1 MGRTNLPPEKVLW
14 KAIRTLLSD
23 CIYGRK
29 IDNEFDQRLL
39 SSFLEKLFVPTSFE
53 GNYNLFSGVMVNGSE
68 TNIKMPDGIRRD
80 QFLSWVEQLEDQTSP
95 DLLGLPNNA
104 TTWSLSCSRCSS

>member
-14 KAIRTLLSD
+14 KAIRTLLSG

-53 GNYNLFSGVMVNGSE
+53 GNYNLFSGVMVNGLRQ
-68 TNIKMPDGIRRD
+68 I
-80 QFLSWVEQLEDQTSP
+80 
-95 DLLGLPNNA
+95 
-104 TTWSLSCSRCSS
+104 SRCRTGSEGTSFSPGWSSWKTKPALTCWVSQIMPRPGH